1 MNESVARRILEP
13 ILFCQAIEIKD
24 PTSLFFED
32 VPLSF
37 SAYNAPLEVPSHPS
51 NRSGYLQMCRYSV
64 DPCIVEL
71 GTSSVTAPWMP
82 GTQLY
87 TPGIHR
93 ADLKNNP
100 FQPYP

>member
-1 MNESVARRILEP
+1 MLYVIIPEINKPFINVQYYSYDFLCIEWSCYTILLNIIFRVEGP
-13 ILFCQAIEIKD
+13 
-24 PTSLFFED
+24 
-32 VPLSF
+32 
-37 SAYNAPLEVPSHPS
+37 N
-51 NRSGYLQMCRYSV
+51 
-64 DPCIVEL
+64 IVQQL
-71 GTSSVTAPWMP
+71 HSKVTAPWMP

>member
-1 MNESVARRILEP
+1 MVNLQGDEA
-13 ILFCQAIEIKD
+13 D
-24 PTSLFFED
+24 D
-32 VPLSF
+32 VDAGL
-37 SAYNAPLEVPSHPS
+37 
-51 NRSGYLQMCRYSV
+51 
-64 DPCIVEL
+64 
-71 GTSSVTAPWMP
+71 TAPWMP